1 VLFQFHFGSIGSLFL
16 IYQNKGPWLV
26 SIPLWFDWKLL
37 HIFLAVFQKGFNST
51 LVRLEVKTHRIIY
64 LSTLVSIPLWFDWKK
79 NTYSLTEA
87 EICFNSTLVRLEV
100 SPDYSKG
107 FAN

>member
-1 VLFQFHFGSIGSLFL
+1 
-16 IYQNKGPWLV
+16 
-26 SIPLWFDWKLL
+26 
-37 HIFLAVFQKGFNST
+37 